1 MKKLFRIVSLFM
13 ICTIL
18 ITSFSIE
25 NVYATGT
32 NSEDSNVL
40 EENRFEQQ
48 TGESTIESENTV
60 ENTVENEDIVESA
73 NTVESENTVENEDTA
88 NNLENDESKS
98 NLSSTHGKENTLKLK
113 KIYINQAEQAV
124 GEQQNIIVALEDNN
138 IKQLELLVEN
148 ENGEQIKLSQI
159 KNIDNVYLFQN
170 NFERGTYHISGV
182 YAFCDGQSCY
192 FSSKDL
198 EINVYFSVG
207 EVCEEQKSKHI
218 EMQSAIENEN
228 SEDAIETS
236 VITIDENG
244 DTSTQD
250 SIAEAMEEI
259 GVEKQQTKSKG
270 RTNKRME
277 F

>member
-48 TGESTIESENTV
+48 TGESTIES

-182 YAFCDGQSCY
+182 YAFYDGQSCY
-192 FSSKDL
+192 FSAKDL
-198 EINVYFSVG
+198 EINAYFSVG
-207 EVCEEQKSKHI
+207 KVCEEQKSKHI

-228 SEDAIETS
+228 SEDAIETP

-270 RTNKRME
+270 LTNKRME

>member
-13 ICTIL
+13 IFTIL
-18 ITSFSIE
+18 ITFFSIE

-60 ENTVENEDIVESA
+60 ENEDA
-73 NTVESENTVENEDTA
+73 A

-98 NLSSTHGKENTLKLK
+98 NLSSTHGKENVLKLK

-182 YAFCDGQSCY
+182 YAFYDGQSCY
-192 FSSKDL
+192 FSAKDL
-198 EINVYFSVG
+198 EINAYFSVG

-259 GVEKQQTKSKG
+259 GVEK
-270 RTNKRME
+270 
-277 F
+277 

>member
-13 ICTIL
+13 IFTIL
-18 ITSFSIE
+18 ITFFSIE

-40 EENRFEQQ
+40 EENRFVQQ

-60 ENTVENEDIVESA
+60 ENEDA
-73 NTVESENTVENEDTA
+73 A

-98 NLSSTHGKENTLKLK
+98 NLSSTHGKENALKLK

-182 YAFCDGQSCY
+182 YAFYDGQSCY
-192 FSSKDL
+192 FSAKDL
-198 EINVYFSVG
+198 EINAYFSVG

-259 GVEKQQTKSKG
+259 GVEK
-270 RTNKRME
+270 
-277 F
+277 

>member
-13 ICTIL
+13 IFTIL
-18 ITSFSIE
+18 ITFFSIE

-60 ENTVENEDIVESA
+60 EN
-73 NTVESENTVENEDTA
+73 EDTA

-98 NLSSTHGKENTLKLK
+98 NLSSTHGKENALKLK

-182 YAFCDGQSCY
+182 YAFYDGQSCY
-192 FSSKDL
+192 FSAKDL
-198 EINVYFSVG
+198 EINAYFSVG

-259 GVEKQQTKSKG
+259 GVEK
-270 RTNKRME
+270 
-277 F
+277 

>member
-13 ICTIL
+13 IFTIL
-18 ITSFSIE
+18 ITFFSIE
-25 NVYATGT
+25 NGYATGT

-60 ENTVENEDIVESA
+60 ENEDA
-73 NTVESENTVENEDTA
+73 A

-98 NLSSTHGKENTLKLK
+98 NLSSTHGKENALKLK

-182 YAFCDGQSCY
+182 YAFYDGQSCY
-192 FSSKDL
+192 FSAKDL
-198 EINVYFSVG
+198 EINAYFSVG

-259 GVEKQQTKSKG
+259 GVEK
-270 RTNKRME
+270 
-277 F
+277 

>member
-1 MKKLFRIVSLFM
+1 M
-13 ICTIL
+13 
-18 ITSFSIE
+18 
-25 NVYATGT
+25 
-32 NSEDSNVL
+32 
-40 EENRFEQQ
+40 
-48 TGESTIESENTV
+48 
-60 ENTVENEDIVESA
+60 
-73 NTVESENTVENEDTA
+73 
-88 NNLENDESKS
+88 
-98 NLSSTHGKENTLKLK
+98 
-113 KIYINQAEQAV
+113 
-124 GEQQNIIVALEDNN
+124 
-138 IKQLELLVEN
+138 ELLVEN

-182 YAFCDGQSCY
+182 YAFYDGQSCY
-192 FSSKDL
+192 FSAKDL
-198 EINVYFSVG
+198 EINAYFSVG

-259 GVEKQQTKSKG
+259 GVEK
-270 RTNKRME
+270 
-277 F
+277 

>member
-13 ICTIL
+13 IFTIL
-18 ITSFSIE
+18 ITFFSIE

-60 ENTVENEDIVESA
+60 ENEDA
-73 NTVESENTVENEDTA
+73 A

-98 NLSSTHGKENTLKLK
+98 NLSSTHGKENALKLK
-113 KIYINQAEQAV
+113 KIYTNQAEQAV

-182 YAFCDGQSCY
+182 YAFYGGQSCY
-192 FSSKDL
+192 FSAKDL
-198 EINVYFSVG
+198 EINAYFSVG

-259 GVEKQQTKSKG
+259 GVEK
-270 RTNKRME
+270 
-277 F
+277 

>member
-13 ICTIL
+13 IFTIL
-18 ITSFSIE
+18 ITFFSIE

-60 ENTVENEDIVESA
+60 ENEDA
-73 NTVESENTVENEDTA
+73 A

-98 NLSSTHGKENTLKLK
+98 NLSSTHEKENTLKLK

-182 YAFCDGQSCY
+182 YAFYDGQSCY
-192 FSSKDL
+192 FSAKDL
-198 EINVYFSVG
+198 EINAYFSVG

-250 SIAEAMEEI
+250 SISEAMEEI
-259 GVEKQQTKSKG
+259 GVEK
-270 RTNKRME
+270 
-277 F
+277 

>member
-13 ICTIL
+13 IFTIL
-18 ITSFSIE
+18 ITFFSIE

-60 ENTVENEDIVESA
+60 ENEDA
-73 NTVESENTVENEDTA
+73 A

-98 NLSSTHGKENTLKLK
+98 NLSSTHEKENTLKLK

-159 KNIDNVYLFQN
+159 KNIDNVFLFQN

-182 YAFCDGQSCY
+182 YAFYDGQSCY
-192 FSSKDL
+192 FSAKDL
-198 EINVYFSVG
+198 EINAYFSVG

-250 SIAEAMEEI
+250 SISEAMEEI
-259 GVEKQQTKSKG
+259 GVEK
-270 RTNKRME
+270 
-277 F
+277 

>member
-60 ENTVENEDIVESA
+60 ENEDA
-73 NTVESENTVENEDTA
+73 A

-98 NLSSTHGKENTLKLK
+98 NLSSTHGKEKALKLK

>member
-13 ICTIL
+13 IFTIL
-18 ITSFSIE
+18 ITFFSIE

-60 ENTVENEDIVESA
+60 ENEDA
-73 NTVESENTVENEDTA
+73 A

-98 NLSSTHGKENTLKLK
+98 NLSSTHEKENTLKLK

-182 YAFCDGQSCY
+182 YAFYDGQSCY
-192 FSSKDL
+192 FSAKDL
-198 EINVYFSVG
+198 EINAYFSVG

-250 SIAEAMEEI
+250 SIAEAMDEI
-259 GVEKQQTKSKG
+259 GVEK
-270 RTNKRME
+270 
-277 F
+277 

>member
-13 ICTIL
+13 IFTIL
-18 ITSFSIE
+18 ITFFSIE

-60 ENTVENEDIVESA
+60 ENEDA
-73 NTVESENTVENEDTA
+73 A

-98 NLSSTHGKENTLKLK
+98 NLSSTHEKENTLKLK

-182 YAFCDGQSCY
+182 YAFYDGQSCY
-192 FSSKDL
+192 FSAKDL
-198 EINVYFSVG
+198 EINAYFSVG

-259 GVEKQQTKSKG
+259 GVEK
-270 RTNKRME
+270 
-277 F
+277 

>member
-48 TGESTIESENTV
+48 TGESTI
-60 ENTVENEDIVESA
+60 
-73 NTVESENTVENEDTA
+73 ESENTVENEDTA

-182 YAFCDGQSCY
+182 YAFYDGQSCY
-192 FSSKDL
+192 FSAKDL
-198 EINVYFSVG
+198 EINAYFSVG

-236 VITIDENG
+236 VIAIDENG

-250 SIAEAMEEI
+250 SIAEAM
-259 GVEKQQTKSKG
+259 
-270 RTNKRME
+270 
-277 F
+277 

>member
-13 ICTIL
+13 IFTIL

-40 EENRFEQQ
+40 EENRSEQQ

-60 ENTVENEDIVESA
+60 ENEDA
-73 NTVESENTVENEDTA
+73 A

-182 YAFCDGQSCY
+182 YAFYDGQSCY
-192 FSSKDL
+192 FSAKDL
-198 EINVYFSVG
+198 EINAYFSVG

-259 GVEKQQTKSKG
+259 GVEK
-270 RTNKRME
+270 
-277 F
+277 

>member
-60 ENTVENEDIVESA
+60 ENEDA
-73 NTVESENTVENEDTA
+73 A

-98 NLSSTHGKENTLKLK
+98 NLSSTHEKENTLKLK

-182 YAFCDGQSCY
+182 YAFYDGQSCY
-192 FSSKDL
+192 FSAKDL
-198 EINVYFSVG
+198 EINAYFSVG

-259 GVEKQQTKSKG
+259 GVEK
-270 RTNKRME
+270 
-277 F
+277 

>member
-60 ENTVENEDIVESA
+60 ENEDIVESA

-98 NLSSTHGKENTLKLK
+98 NLSSTHGK
-113 KIYINQAEQAV
+113 
-124 GEQQNIIVALEDNN
+124 
-138 IKQLELLVEN
+138 
-148 ENGEQIKLSQI
+148 
-159 KNIDNVYLFQN
+159 
-170 NFERGTYHISGV
+170 
-182 YAFCDGQSCY
+182 
-192 FSSKDL
+192 
-198 EINVYFSVG
+198 
-207 EVCEEQKSKHI
+207 
-218 EMQSAIENEN
+218 
-228 SEDAIETS
+228 
-236 VITIDENG
+236 
-244 DTSTQD
+244 
-250 SIAEAMEEI
+250 
-259 GVEKQQTKSKG
+259 
-270 RTNKRME
+270 
-277 F
+277 